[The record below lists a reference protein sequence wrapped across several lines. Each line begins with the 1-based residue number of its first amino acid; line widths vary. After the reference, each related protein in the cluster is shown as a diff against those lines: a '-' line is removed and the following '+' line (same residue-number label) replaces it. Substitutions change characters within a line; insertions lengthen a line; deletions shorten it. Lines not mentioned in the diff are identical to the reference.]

1 MGEVRF
7 APGEVVFLEG
17 EPSRAVLFVREG
29 EVEAAK
35 EAGTGEVV
43 LGTVGPGEFAGEMGV
58 VEGRPR
64 SATVRARTA
73 VLGEMVERRAFLERV
88 SRDPQLAFGVLLR
101 LSERLHAADER
112 LAEAVAAAPDEGHA
126 TAPSDAASVAVGERV
141 VLFAASDALAG
152 LLPAEGVAVDRL
164 PFEVGR
170 RPAEGEGHPGGSVR
184 LELEDAVPYR
194 LSRRHFA
201 VVAADGG
208 LAVRDDHS
216 TLGTVVNGE
225 AVGEQFPRSEA
236 PLRRGENLVVAGGAD
251 SPFAFRLLVG

>member
-1 MGEVRF
+1 
-7 APGEVVFLEG
+7 VFREG

-29 EVEAAK
+29 EVEVAK
-35 EAGTGEVV
+35 AAGTGEVV

-64 SATVRARTA
+64 SATVRARGE

-88 SRDPQLAFGVLLR
+88 SRDPRLAFGVLLR

-112 LAEAVAAAPDEGHA
+112 LADAAAHAHAPDPGHA
-126 TAPSDAASVAVGERV
+126 TGPADAAPAAVGERV
-141 VLFAASDALAG
+141 VLFAAEGLAG
-152 LLPAEGVAVDRL
+152 QVPAEGIAIDRL

-170 RPAEGEGHPGGSVR
+170 RPAADERRPGGSVQ
-184 LELEDAVPYR
+184 LELEDAAPYR

-201 VVAADGG
+201 VVASGGG

-236 PLRRGENLVVAGGAD
+236 PLRRGENLAVAGGTD
-251 SPFAFRLLVG
+251 SPFAFRLVVG

>member
-7 APGEVVFLEG
+7 GPGEVVFREG
-17 EPSRAVLFVREG
+17 EPSRAVLFVRDG
-29 EVEAAK
+29 EVEVAKAAG
-35 EAGTGEVV
+35 AGEVV
-43 LGTVGPGEFAGEMGV
+43 LGTVGPGEFVGEMGV

-73 VLGEMVERRAFLERV
+73 VLGEMVERRAFLDRV
-88 SRDPQLAFGVLLR
+88 SRDPRLAFGVLLR
-101 LSERLHAADER
+101 LSERLHAVDER
-112 LAEAVAAAPDEGHA
+112 LADAAAHAPDGTHA
-126 TAPSDAASVAVGERV
+126 TAPADAATASAGERV
-141 VLFAASDALAG
+141 VLLAASEAVAG
-152 LLPAEGVAVDRL
+152 QLPAEGVVVDRL

-170 RPAEGEGHPGGSVR
+170 RSAAEEHRRGGPLGV
-184 LELEDAVPYR
+184 ELSDEVPYR

-201 VVAADGG
+201 VVAVGGG

-216 TLGTVVNGE
+216 TLGTLVNDE

-251 SPFAFRLLVG
+251 SPFAFRLMVG